1 MTEADKKIDEDW
13 ENFVNDCLDSKI
25 TDAKEQGKEQG
36 IEQTYLKMIFKGM
49 DLRLIGCSDELFRKL
64 YEKAKQMNN

>member
-13 ENFVNDCLDSKI
+13 ENFVNDYLDSKI
-25 TDAKEQGKEQG
+25 TDAKEQGTE
-36 IEQTYLKMIFKGM
+36 EVYLKMIFKGM
-49 DLRLIGCSDELFRKL
+49 NPRIIGCSEELFQKL